1 MARNKDLFTI
11 ELSYRDGQ
19 YTRERQL
26 LVASLPQAIEIAS
39 RVVEKGCDYTL
50 TFRSRENRVV
60 CYGKE
65 ED

>member
-1 MARNKDLFTI
+1 MGNKDLFSI

-19 YTRERQL
+19 YQKEKQL

-39 RVVEKGCDYTL
+39 RIVPENTDYNL
-50 TFRSRENRVV
+50 TFRSRENKKI
-60 CYGKE
+60 CYGKK

>member
-1 MARNKDLFTI
+1 MARTKDLFTL

-19 YTRERQL
+19 YNRERQL

-39 RVVEKGCDYTL
+39 RIVEEGCDYTL
-50 TFRSRENRVV
+50 TFRSRENKKV
-60 CYGKE
+60 CYGKK